1 MKFAQLI
8 EDNMKNRETF
18 FLRNYKQNV
27 LEKLVP
33 DPFTNNQNWGVS
45 GSAVK
50 SFMHFVFIAGQT
62 EGYQNVLK
70 LSSRPLASTSY
81 KAFFLKNPEAWN

>member
-1 MKFAQLI
+1 MKFVQLI

-27 LEKLVP
+27 LEKLV
-33 DPFTNNQNWGVS
+33 QMLSQIIKIEVS
-45 GSAVK
+45 LDQQSK
-50 SFMHFVFIAGQT
+50 SFMHFVFIAGQA
-62 EGYQNVLK
+62 EGYQNVLR

-81 KAFFLKNPEAWN
+81 KALF